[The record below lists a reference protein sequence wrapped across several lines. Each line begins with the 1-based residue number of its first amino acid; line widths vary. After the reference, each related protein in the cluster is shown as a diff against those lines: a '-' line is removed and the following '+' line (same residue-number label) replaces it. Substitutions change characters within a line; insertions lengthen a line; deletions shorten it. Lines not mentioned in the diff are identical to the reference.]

1 MNGPTKTQLW
11 SGRVM
16 SALVVLFFL
25 FDGVTKLLRL
35 PPVMEATTRL
45 GYPESSVVVIGVIAL
60 VCTVLYAIPA
70 TAALGAVM
78 LTGFLGGATA
88 TNLRAGTPVFSHLL
102 FPAYIGVLL
111 WAGLLLRRPRLR
123 VVIPGGVAERT

>member
-35 PPVMEATTRL
+35 PLVMEATTRL

-60 VCTVLYAIPA
+60 ACTVLYATPA
-70 TAALGAVM
+70 TAALGA
-78 LTGFLGGATA
+78 
-88 TNLRAGTPVFSHLL
+88 
-102 FPAYIGVLL
+102 VLL
-111 WAGLLLRRPRLR
+111 WAGLLLRQPGLR
-123 VVIPGGVAERT
+123 AIIPGGVAERT

>member
-1 MNGPTKTQLW
+1 
-11 SGRVM
+11 M

-45 GYPESSVVVIGVIAL
+45 GYSESSVVVIGVIAL

-111 WAGLLLRRPRLR
+111 WAGLLLLETTAVLVEAWTTVIGTAAEVLALRPLS
-123 VVIPGGVAERT
+123 PL

>member
-60 VCTVLYAIPA
+60 VCTVLYATPA
-70 TAALGAVM
+70 TAALGAVL
-78 LTGFLGGATA
+78 LTGFLGGALA
-88 TNLRAGTPVFSHLL
+88 TNLRVGSPILSHTL
-102 FPAYIGVLL
+102 FPVYVGVLL
-111 WAGLLLRRPRLR
+111 WAGLLLRQPRLR
-123 VVIPGGVAERT
+123 AIIPGGAAL